1 MAGKKNPSLGDKLRQ
16 EREGAENTLRDSR
29 SKTAD
34 SITGD
39 SSKKKKRNTEGRFV
53 MRPILPR
60 CAARS

>member
-1 MAGKKNPSLGDKLRQ
+1 MAGKKNPNLGDKLRQ

-29 SKTAD
+29 SKAVD
-34 SITGD
+34 SSTGD
-39 SSKKKKRNTEGRFV
+39 SGKKKRNTEDRFA

>member
-1 MAGKKNPSLGDKLRQ
+1 MAGKKNPNLGDKLRQ

-34 SITGD
+34 SSTGD
-39 SSKKKKRNTEGRFV
+39 SSKKKRNTEGRFV
-53 MRPILPR
+53 TRPILPR